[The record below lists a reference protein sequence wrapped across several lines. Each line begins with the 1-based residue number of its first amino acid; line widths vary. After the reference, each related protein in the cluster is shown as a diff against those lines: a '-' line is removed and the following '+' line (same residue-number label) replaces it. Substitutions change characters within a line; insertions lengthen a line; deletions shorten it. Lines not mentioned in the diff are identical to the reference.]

1 MMFTKPIKSLVSKV
15 VRAGASIDLDK
26 QTPVVPIRHFKF
38 NFTPE
43 ELDVKFFM
51 QKEWGTAYFAALS
64 IFLTYG
70 EDLVIETARYHRDQ
84 IKDPVLKQR
93 LTSLIGQEAIHS
105 KVHNE
110 YNEIMIPNHI
120 PVRLYRFLAEQVF
133 NHTLLKFPQ
142 PLKLSMMAGIEH
154 FTAVFAEYAMTHE
167 NIFNHSIDDKT
178 RALWLWHMLEES
190 EHKDIAYDTYQ
201 VLSANY
207 PLRITGFFIALIIL
221 GVGVGAG
228 ALFLPFLRRPLNVI
242 SLSFWKEG
250 KGSWDLLFGLEN
262 GVFGSSLG
270 HIFDYLRRDFHP
282 NDHDTTVHLEYY
294 KEKLLNPENGLLAQY
309 FVKEFIPAL
318 RS

>member
-1 MMFTKPIKSLVSKV
+1 M
-15 VRAGASIDLDK
+15 
-26 QTPVVPIRHFKF
+26 
-38 NFTPE
+38 
-43 ELDVKFFM
+43 
-51 QKEWGTAYFAALS
+51 
-64 IFLTYG
+64 
-70 EDLVIETARYHRDQ
+70 
-84 IKDPVLKQR
+84 
-93 LTSLIGQEAIHS
+93 
-105 KVHNE
+105 
-110 YNEIMIPNHI
+110 
-120 PVRLYRFLAEQVF
+120 
-133 NHTLLKFPQ
+133 
-142 PLKLSMMAGIEH
+142 
-154 FTAVFAEYAMTHE
+154 
-167 NIFNHSIDDKT
+167 
-178 RALWLWHMLEES
+178 
-190 EHKDIAYDTYQ
+190 
-201 VLSANY
+201 
-207 PLRITGFFIALIIL
+207 IIL